1 LTKPG
6 QPSKIA
12 LILSLICSGGKNKMI
27 TLTQAA
33 ADKLQTIKA
42 EKGIPDHALRVF
54 VSGGGCSGLSYGM
67 TFAQGEDFGD
77 QVFEAN
83 GVKVVVDMGS
93 IQYVDGA
100 EIDYIDSLMGGGFR
114 IENPNAVQ
122 SCACG
127 SSFRTAAGEQGT
139 PCGH

>member
-1 LTKPG
+1 
-6 QPSKIA
+6 
-12 LILSLICSGGKNKMI
+12 MI
-27 TLTQAA
+27 TLTQTAV
-33 ADKLQTIKA
+33 DKLQYIMT
-42 EKGIPDHALRVF
+42 EKGLASHALRVF

-67 TFAQGEDFGD
+67 TFSEGAEFGD
-77 QVFEAN
+77 QEFDIN

-93 IQYVDGA
+93 IQYLDGA

-122 SCACG
+122 SCSCG

>member
-1 LTKPG
+1 
-6 QPSKIA
+6 
-12 LILSLICSGGKNKMI
+12 MI
-27 TLTQAA
+27 TLTSSAA
-33 ADKLQTIKA
+33 TNLQTIMTD
-42 EKGIPDHALRVF
+42 KGIEGHALRVF

-67 TFAQGEDFGD
+67 TFAEAPEMDD
-77 QVFEAN
+77 QTFDVN
-83 GVKVVVDMGS
+83 GVQVVVDPGS
-93 IQYVDGA
+93 IMYLDGA

-127 SSFRTAAGEQGT
+127 SSFQTGAGEQGT

>member
-1 LTKPG
+1 
-6 QPSKIA
+6 
-12 LILSLICSGGKNKMI
+12 MI

-33 ADKLQTIKA
+33 AEKLQHIMT
-42 EKGIPDHALRVF
+42 EKGLTHHALRVF

-67 TFAQGEDFGD
+67 TFSEGAEFGD
-77 QVFEAN
+77 QEFDAN
-83 GVKVVVDMGS
+83 GVKVVIDMGS
-93 IQYVDGA
+93 IQYLDGA

>member
-1 LTKPG
+1 
-6 QPSKIA
+6 
-12 LILSLICSGGKNKMI
+12 MI
-27 TLTQAA
+27 TLSPAA
-33 ADKLQTIKA
+33 ADKLQGIMQ
-42 EKGIPDHALRVF
+42 EKNISGYALRVF

-67 TFAQGEDFGD
+67 TFAEGAELGD
-77 QVFEAN
+77 QTFEVN
-83 GVKVVVDMGS
+83 GVQVVVDPGS
-93 IQYVDGA
+93 IQYLDGA

-139 PCGH
+139 PCH

>member
-1 LTKPG
+1 
-6 QPSKIA
+6 
-12 LILSLICSGGKNKMI
+12 MI
-27 TLTQAA
+27 TLTSAA
-33 ADKLQTIKA
+33 AEKLQGIMA
-42 EKGIPDHALRVF
+42 EKGITDHALRVF

-67 TFAQGEDFGD
+67 TFAEGPEFGD
-77 QVFEAN
+77 QEFHMN

-127 SSFRTAAGEQGT
+127 SSFRTSAGEQGT
-139 PCGH
+139 PCSH

>member
-1 LTKPG
+1 
-6 QPSKIA
+6 
-12 LILSLICSGGKNKMI
+12 MI
-27 TLTQAA
+27 TLTPTA
-33 ADKLQTIKA
+33 ADKLQGIMA
-42 EKGIPDHALRVF
+42 EKGLADFALRVF

-67 TFAQGEDFGD
+67 TFAEGEEFGD
-77 QVFEAN
+77 QVFDAN

-93 IQYVDGA
+93 IQYLDGA

-114 IENPNAVQ
+114 IENPQAVQ

-127 SSFRTAAGEQGT
+127 SSFRTTAGEQGT

>member
-1 LTKPG
+1 
-6 QPSKIA
+6 
-12 LILSLICSGGKNKMI
+12 MI
-27 TLTQAA
+27 TLTATA
-33 ADKLQTIKA
+33 ADRLDKIMS
-42 EKGIPDHALRVF
+42 EKGLTNHALRVF

-67 TFAQGEDFGD
+67 TFAESPEADD
-77 QVFEAN
+77 QVFQAN
-83 GVKVVVDMGS
+83 GLRIVVDPGS
-93 IQYVDGA
+93 FYYLDGA

-127 SSFRTAAGEQGT
+127 SSFRTAAGEKGT